1 MIRRHGRLIPTEDE
15 LYHFGVK
22 GMKWGKRK
30 EAYKRHTAAMKNSH
44 ATRKLSKQ
52 AQEARRNA
60 EQYRAKHIDAKPYTQ
75 LTNKHIDKSRRLDR
89 HAEKLEGRLHDATW
103 RGNDKRIAAV
113 ANDAFGGNKDRASKY
128 IDKMDKRIK
137 DSAELKR
144 QRDYVFK
151 TKEGRRQLA
160 KGLAA
165 SAGITAAFASPYIAR
180 AVVKRNSH

>member
-1 MIRRHGRLIPTEDE
+1 M
-15 LYHFGVK
+15 
-22 GMKWGKRK
+22 
-30 EAYKRHTAAMKNSH
+30 
-44 ATRKLSKQ
+44 
-52 AQEARRNA
+52 
-60 EQYRAKHIDAKPYTQ
+60 
-75 LTNKHIDKSRRLDR
+75 
-89 HAEKLEGRLHDATW
+89 
-103 RGNDKRIAAV
+103 